1 MRLAVCMPQVPFE
14 RGGTEIFADGLVQA
28 LRDADHEA
36 ELVTVPFKWYP
47 NERVLTQAF
56 LWRLLDLEE
65 ANGRPIDAVIA
76 TKFPSYVVRHPRK
89 VVWLLHQFRQAWDFD
104 RTEFG
109 QFTESAEDR
118 ALRRK
123 VLELDRVSLGEAR
136 KIFTTSSIVA
146 GRLRESV
153 DLDAEVLA
161 PPPAPLSFRCD
172 EYGDFVLSV
181 NRLDRAKRI
190 DLLLEA
196 AAETPDVRV
205 VVAGD
210 GPDRERLESL
220 ANGRVEFVG
229 RVSDDEL
236 AGLYARCRAVY
247 YAPVNEDYGLVPYEA
262 FLSDKPVITT
272 TDAGGPLDIVHDG
285 ETGRVVAP
293 TREALARALTFTE
306 EEARALGRAG
316 HELARRV
323 TWESCVERLLEPL
336 A

>member
-28 LRDADHEA
+28 LREHGHET

-47 NERVLTQAF
+47 GERVLTQSF

-76 TKFPSYVVRHPRK
+76 TKFPSYVVRHPNK
-89 VVWLLHQFRQAWDFD
+89 IVWLLHQFRQAWDLD
-104 RTEFG
+104 RTELG
-109 QFTESAEDR
+109 QFSESAEDR

-123 VLELDRVSLGEAR
+123 VLELDRMSLGEAK

-146 GRLRESV
+146 GRLKDSV
-153 DLDAEVLA
+153 GLDAEVLA
-161 PPPAPLSFRCD
+161 PPPAPLAFRCD
-172 EYGDFVLSV
+172 EYGDFILSV

-190 DLLLEA
+190 DLLIQA
-196 AAETPDVRV
+196 AAQVPDVRV
-205 VVAGD
+205 VIAGD
-210 GPDRERLESL
+210 GPDRERLEGL

-229 RVSDDEL
+229 RVSDEEL
-236 AGLYARCRAVY
+236 AALYARCRAVY

-272 TDAGGPLDIVHDG
+272 TDAGGPLDIVRDG

-293 TREALARALTFTE
+293 RAEELARALAFSE
-306 EEARALGRAG
+306 DEARTLGRAG
-316 HELARRV
+316 HEIARGV
-323 TWESCVERLLEPL
+323 TWSRCVERLLEFV
-336 A
+336 

>member
-1 MRLAVCMPQVPFE
+1 MPQVPFE
-14 RGGTEIFADGLVQA
+14 RGGTEIFADGLVNA
-28 LRDADHEA
+28 LRESGHET

-47 NERVLTQAF
+47 GERVLTQAF

-65 ANGRPIDAVIA
+65 ANGRPIDSVIA
-76 TKFPSYVVRHPRK
+76 TKFPSYVVRHPNK
-89 VVWLLHQFRQAWDFD
+89 VVWLLHQFRQAWDLD
-104 RTEFG
+104 RTELG
-109 QFTESAEDR
+109 QFSESAEDR

-123 VLELDRVSLGEAR
+123 VLDLDRVSLGEAR

-146 GRLRESV
+146 DRLRDSV
-153 DLDAEVLA
+153 GLAAEVLA
-161 PPPAPLSFRCD
+161 PPPAPLAFRCD

-190 DLLLEA
+190 DLLIEA
-196 AAETPDVRV
+196 AARVPDLRV
-205 VVAGD
+205 VIAGD

-229 RVSDDEL
+229 RVSDEEL

-247 YAPVNEDYGLVPYEA
+247 YAPLNEDYGLVPYEA

-272 TDAGGPLDIVHDG
+272 TDAGGPLDVVHDG

-293 TREALARALTFTE
+293 QVDALASALTFSE
-306 EEARALGRAG
+306 DEARTLGRAG
-316 HELARRV
+316 HEVARNV
-323 TWESCVERLLEPL
+323 TWSRCVERLLEFV
-336 A
+336 